1 MKTRAQNLGRWLL
14 LSVVLAAL
22 SLVWQ
27 ETPAQDSRPTTQLS
41 PSEIVQ
47 LTERVRSPS
56 AGSNTLERAFQVGS
70 DLMRDGRWAE
80 SAQLFVALAEKLP
93 NDSTIL
99 YSAAL
104 TTFNSGRVAE
114 SEQFINRAVAT
125 VLAER
130 KKDPDSS
137 EIKHRAADAL
147 VLQAVVLANR
157 RNDNGALESA
167 RSAVNIAPD
176 SFDAQF
182 ALGRALFG
190 TGDLAGAARAF
201 QVALSLRPTDLKARF
216 FLATALE
223 RSGDDAGALSAYR
236 ELIAKQPQSAEGH
249 LGLGVLLLKLGG
261 DNQTAGISELERC
274 VAIEPN
280 TYEAR
285 VTLGRVLVS
294 KGRAAD
300 ALEHLRVAAKLAPN
314 NPEPHYQLSLA
325 YRKLGRKDE
334 AEAESAIVKRIH
346 ESRRGAPEPSATA
359 TPEMR

>member
-1 MKTRAQNLGRWLL
+1 MKTAAKNFTRWLLVPIALAALLMVREATRAQ
-14 LSVVLAAL
+14 
-22 SLVWQ
+22 
-27 ETPAQDSRPTTQLS
+27 DSSQKTQLS
-41 PSEIVQ
+41 ASDIVQ
-47 LTERVRSPS
+47 LAERVRSPS
-56 AGSNTLERAFQVGS
+56 AGDNILDRAFQVGT
-70 DLMRDGRWAE
+70 DLMREGRWAE
-80 SAQLFVALAEKLP
+80 GAQLFVALSEKLP

-99 YSAAL
+99 YCAAL
-104 TTFNSGRVAE
+104 TSFNSGRVVEAE
-114 SEQFINRAVAT
+114 QLINRAVET
-125 VLAER
+125 VLAKM
-130 KKDPDSS
+130 KKEPNSS

-157 RNDNGALESA
+157 KNDNAALESA
-167 RSAVNIAPD
+167 RSAVNLAPD

-190 TGDLAGAARAF
+190 TGDTAGATRAF
-201 QVALSLRPTDLKARF
+201 QTAVSLRPTDLRALF

-223 RSGDDAGALSAYR
+223 RSGDDAGALEAYR
-236 ELIAKQPQSAEGH
+236 DLISKEPRSAEGH
-249 LGLGVLLLKLGG
+249 LGLGVLLAKLGG
-261 DNQTAGISELERC
+261 NNQTEGIVELERC

-280 TYEAR
+280 NYEAR

-300 ALEHLRVAAKLAPN
+300 AIQHLRVAANLAPN

-325 YRKLGRKDE
+325 YRKLGRKDD

-346 ESRRGAPEPSATA
+346 ELRRGAPEPNATA